1 MASLAGSGRLSYD
14 PAMKWLGLVLVLVL
28 TGCSGKALKAD
39 VEMLCNAPVGPNTT
53 PWEILVYASEYART
67 DELRQLLHEARSH
80 KMVVHGFADRFEEL
94 MQKAGVE
101 SCKTLGKFRPLVIS
115 SEDGAGSDL
124 VTDPGPT
131 SPPSPPP
138 PSVAPTQLEGS
149 RISGDKNIVPD
160 NVTKVEIARSVKG
173 KIVTALK
180 FCLSTDGSVSSVS
193 LLKSSGFPAYD
204 AKIQREMRTWRYRP
218 YVVNGKA
225 TPVCSAVTYI
235 YSQK

>member
-1 MASLAGSGRLSYD
+1 
-14 PAMKWLGLVLVLVL
+14 
-28 TGCSGKALKAD
+28 
-39 VEMLCNAPVGPNTT
+39 
-53 PWEILVYASEYART
+53 
-67 DELRQLLHEARSH
+67 
-80 KMVVHGFADRFEEL
+80 

-115 SEDGAGSDL
+115 SEDGAGSDLVMDPANSRRGRGRPASEDGAGSDL